1 MNGLNRRRFLAG
13 TMLSGF
19 FGSSMPALGRTASL
33 PWRNW
38 SGGVVAH
45 PRGRFVPDDEAHLA
59 AFLGDSSGAIRPV
72 GSGHSFAPLVPTDGH
87 IVVLDHMR
95 GLIDHDPDK
104 LTATFAAGTTL
115 AETGPE
121 LERIGQAMY
130 NLPDID
136 RQTLAGATATATH
149 GTGADFGC
157 LSSYITGM
165 RLVNARGEIID
176 VDAEA
181 DAELFAAARVS
192 MGALGIITRITMQ
205 NRTPYRLLQRSW
217 VDKVEDLLEQFD
229 DLTAQYRHFEL
240 FPYVHSNYAI
250 ALATEETDQ
259 PTHNP
264 PPAPDDDAAFVG
276 LIQQLSAVPPEHRL
290 PILDEIAAASEPSER
305 ADVSYRILANV
316 RNVRFNEMEYS
327 VPKEAG
333 AECLREI
340 LRTIIGKRIDVV
352 FPLEY
357 RYVRGD
363 DTWLSMSS
371 GEEDHAAIS
380 IHRAAQYDYRAYFDL
395 IEPIFWKYGGRPHW
409 GKIHSLGA
417 AELSSLYPRFG
428 DFQKLRAEMDPKGR
442 LLNDHLRRVFG
453 VSA

>member
-38 SGGVVAH
+38 SGGVVAN

-87 IVVLDHMR
+87 IVVLDQMR

-181 DAELFAAARVS
+181 DAELFAAAR
-192 MGALGIITRITMQ
+192 
-205 NRTPYRLLQRSW
+205 
-217 VDKVEDLLEQFD
+217 
-229 DLTAQYRHFEL
+229 
-240 FPYVHSNYAI
+240 
-250 ALATEETDQ
+250 
-259 PTHNP
+259 
-264 PPAPDDDAAFVG
+264 
-276 LIQQLSAVPPEHRL
+276 
-290 PILDEIAAASEPSER
+290 
-305 ADVSYRILANV
+305 
-316 RNVRFNEMEYS
+316 
-327 VPKEAG
+327 
-333 AECLREI
+333 
-340 LRTIIGKRIDVV
+340 
-352 FPLEY
+352 
-357 RYVRGD
+357 
-363 DTWLSMSS
+363 
-371 GEEDHAAIS
+371 
-380 IHRAAQYDYRAYFDL
+380 
-395 IEPIFWKYGGRPHW
+395 
-409 GKIHSLGA
+409 
-417 AELSSLYPRFG
+417 
-428 DFQKLRAEMDPKGR
+428 
-442 LLNDHLRRVFG
+442 
-453 VSA
+453 